1 MGGMIGNETLSRFDV
16 VLDMINGA
24 LYLKPNKQYA
34 SRFPAKVISGMEMK
48 SLRDD
53 FKTVVIHA
61 VNPASPAD
69 IAGVKANDEL
79 LSVNGHDTRNLTL
92 DLLNEEL
99 QKPQSHRLVV
109 KRDGV
114 LLKLKLKPI
123 VIR

>member
-1 MGGMIGNETLSRFDV
+1 
-16 VLDMINGA
+16 
-24 LYLKPNKQYA
+24 
-34 SRFPAKVISGMEMK
+34 MEIK

-79 LSVNGHDTRNLTL
+79 LSVNGLDTRNLTL